1 MEPDAGPSTPSARR
15 ARWKTIVLLQ
25 LVLWPVLHV
34 IIEFGY
40 RAVERARGRGQST
53 EELETEI
60 RKLLSVSEDFVPVP
74 GQRRIKGKTEAPQRV
89 KILHPYVGY
98 ETSGGVPRLD
108 KELVLLKSDG
118 PGGLLSERYDILVV
132 GGSVALAFVSM
143 GKQRLTEILRADPR
157 FRGKRPYYLPY
168 ARGGAKEPQ
177 QVNWMI
183 WLASL
188 DVHPHAVINIDG
200 FNEVALGNDNAEMG
214 LHPIYPGFQQWSIL
228 VDAGMSDS
236 TALETLLDVREQ
248 QSELSRVADLV
259 LGKGLYHS
267 HLVARLA
274 LDRMSWLRS
283 ESVAGFERYSSR
295 IRQQRLPLLHG
306 PWFEKGEDRAVALSV
321 QNWTEASRSLAALCR
336 ARGITYLHVLQPAQ
350 HDPGS
355 KPLTEREIRQAT
367 SPPSYVNG
375 VQLGYPLMRAAGK
388 VLAAEG
394 VGFLDAT
401 QVFAKCPQDLYY
413 DGCHF
418 AEEGHRIFAEAIG
431 PAFLALLPEVK

>member
-1 MEPDAGPSTPSARR
+1 MDSDATTSTAPARR
-15 ARWKTIVLLQ
+15 SRWKTIVLLQ
-25 LVLWPVLHV
+25 LVLWPVLLA

-40 RAVERARGRGQST
+40 RAIERARGRGHST

-60 RKLLSVSEDFVPVP
+60 RKLLSSNEDFVPAP
-74 GQRRIKGKTEAPQRV
+74 GQRQIEGETELPQRV
-89 KILHPYVGY
+89 KILHPYLGF

-108 KELVLLKSDG
+108 KELVWLKHDG
-118 PGGLLSERYDILVV
+118 PSGLLSERYDILVV
-132 GGSVALAFVSM
+132 GGSVSLAFTT
-143 GKQRLTEILRADPR
+143 GGQQRLTEILRADPR
-157 FRGKRPYYLPY
+157 FRGQRPYYLRY
-168 ARGGAKEPQ
+168 ARGGGKEPQ

-188 DVHPHAVINIDG
+188 DLHPDAVINIDG

-214 LHPIYPGFQQWSIL
+214 LHPLYPGFQQWSIL

-236 TALETLLDVREQ
+236 MALETLLDVREQ

-259 LGKGLYHS
+259 LGSGLYRS

-274 LDRMSWLRS
+274 LSRMSWLRS
-283 ESVAGFERYSSR
+283 ESVAGFQRYSSR
-295 IRQQRLPLLHG
+295 IRQQRLTALHG
-306 PWFEKGEDRAVALSV
+306 PWFEKGEERAVALSV

-336 ARGITYLHVLQPAQ
+336 ARGITYLHVLQPTL
-350 HDPGS
+350 HDVGS
-355 KPLTEREIRQAT
+355 KPLTEREISQGS

-375 VQLGYPLMRAAGK
+375 VHLGYPLMRAAGK
-388 VLAAEG
+388 ALAAEG

-418 AEEGHRIFAEAIG
+418 TDEGNRILAEAIG
-431 PAFLALLPEVK
+431 PALLALLPEVK